1 MQSTNLGDQLSI
13 APAISQLPKCPTG
26 IRGLDEITNGG
37 LPRGRPSLVCGNAG
51 CGKTIVGMEFLVHGA
66 LEYGEPGVF
75 VSFEETAEEL
85 THNVASLGYDLA
97 DLAARSLIS
106 VDYVAIERSEIAETG
121 EYDLDGLFIRLGYA
135 IDSIGAKRVV
145 LDTIEVLFAGLANTG
160 ILRAELRRLFRWLK
174 EKGVT
179 AVITG
184 ERGDG
189 TLTRYGLEEYV
200 ADCVIL
206 LDLRVREQIATRR
219 LRIVKYRGTTHGTDE
234 YPFLI
239 DESGIS
245 ILPVTSLGLNH
256 HVSDER
262 ISSGIPRLDH
272 MLSGAGYFRGST
284 ILISG
289 TPGSGKSTL
298 CANFIDAACARGERC
313 LYFSF
318 EESAPQII
326 RNMRSTGLDLAPWVE
341 QKLLQ
346 FHTSRPSLY
355 GLEMHLVIMQ
365 KAIAEFRPTVVVFDP
380 ISNLGA
386 FGSGDEAKSML
397 TRLTDFL
404 KMHQITTMFSDLVQG
419 GVAEESIND
428 EVSSLIDTWLCIR
441 DLEHKGERNRGLHIR
456 KSRGMAHSNQ
466 IREFLLSDKGVDLVD
481 VYLGPEG
488 VLTGTA
494 RLIQESL
501 ETSSALAR
509 QQELQHKKREHERK
523 RDALGA
529 SITALRVEYENIDE
543 ALAIVAEEEQ
553 LYQQVL
559 VADRAEMA
567 YVRRADL
574 ALLPGASAAAGA
586 RPAR

>member
-1 MQSTNLGDQLSI
+1 
-13 APAISQLPKCPTG
+13 
-26 IRGLDEITNGG
+26 
-37 LPRGRPSLVCGNAG
+37 
-51 CGKTIVGMEFLVHGA
+51 
-66 LEYGEPGVF
+66 
-75 VSFEETAEEL
+75 
-85 THNVASLGYDLA
+85 
-97 DLAARSLIS
+97 
-106 VDYVAIERSEIAETG
+106 
-121 EYDLDGLFIRLGYA
+121 
-135 IDSIGAKRVV
+135 
-145 LDTIEVLFAGLANTG
+145 
-160 ILRAELRRLFRWLK
+160 
-174 EKGVT
+174 
-179 AVITG
+179 
-184 ERGDG
+184 
-189 TLTRYGLEEYV
+189 
-200 ADCVIL
+200 
-206 LDLRVREQIATRR
+206 
-219 LRIVKYRGTTHGTDE
+219 
-234 YPFLI
+234 
-239 DESGIS
+239 
-245 ILPVTSLGLNH
+245 
-256 HVSDER
+256 
-262 ISSGIPRLDH
+262 
-272 MLSGAGYFRGST
+272 
-284 ILISG
+284 
-289 TPGSGKSTL
+289 
-298 CANFIDAACARGERC
+298 
-313 LYFSF
+313 
-318 EESAPQII
+318 
-326 RNMRSTGLDLAPWVE
+326 
-341 QKLLQ
+341 
-346 FHTSRPSLY
+346 
-355 GLEMHLVIMQ
+355 
-365 KAIAEFRPTVVVFDP
+365 
-380 ISNLGA
+380 
-386 FGSGDEAKSML
+386 ML

>member
-1 MQSTNLGDQLSI
+1 MANSSKT
-13 APAISQLPKCPTG
+13 SQLAKCPTG

-75 VSFEETAEEL
+75 VSFEESAREL
-85 THNVASLGYDLA
+85 AHNFASLGFDLD
-97 DLAARSLIS
+97 DLSARGLIA
-106 VDYVAIERSEIAETG
+106 VDYVSIDRSEIAETG
-121 EYDLDGLFIRLGYA
+121 EYDLDGLFIRLGHA
-135 IDSIGAKRVV
+135 IDTIGAKRVV
-145 LDTIEVLFAGLANTG
+145 LDTIEVLFSGLGNAG

-174 EKGVT
+174 DKGVT

-189 TLTRYGLEEYV
+189 MLTRYGLEEYV

-219 LRIVKYRGTTHGTDE
+219 LRIVKYRGGTHGADE

-256 HVSDER
+256 EVSR
-262 ISSGIPRLDH
+262 ARVSSGIPRLDH
-272 MLSGAGYFRGST
+272 MLGEHGYYRGST

-289 TPGSGKSTL
+289 TPGSGKSTI
-298 CANFIDAACARGERC
+298 CATFIDAACRRGERC
-313 LYFSF
+313 LYFAF

-326 RNMRSTGLDLAPWVE
+326 RNMRSIGLDLAQWVS
-341 QKLLQ
+341 QGLLQ
-346 FHTSRPSLY
+346 FHTSRPSLH
-355 GLEMHLVIMQ
+355 GLEMHLVIMH
-365 KAIAEFRPTVVVFDP
+365 KLIAEFKPTIVVVDP
-380 ISNLGA
+380 VSNLA
-386 FGSGDEAKSML
+386 AVGSGDEAKSML
-397 TRLTDFL
+397 TRLVDFL
-404 KMHQITTMFSDLVQG
+404 KMKQITAMFSDMTHG
-419 GVAEESIND
+419 GASMESIND
-428 EVSSLIDTWLCIR
+428 EISSLIDTWLCVR

-466 IREFLLSDKGVDLVD
+466 IREFLLSDNGVDLVD
-481 VYLGPEG
+481 VYLGPDG

-494 RLIQESL
+494 RMIQESL

-529 SITALRVEYENIDE
+529 SIVALRAEYANLDE
-543 ALAIVAEEEQ
+543 ALGIVAEEEK

-559 VADRAEMA
+559 VSDRAEMA
-567 YVRRADL
+567 HIRKADTAQRADPVFKNDL
-574 ALLPGASAAAGA
+574 GQIA
-586 RPAR
+586 